1 MKSPHFQNPPQIGS
15 TSDKHNVQISNG
27 NTSGNQIE
35 SPVSLRSCKRKKVSF
50 VIYSIIEM
58 NLPGTDWRFF
68 RLYHSCPN
76 NNHL

>member
-35 SPVSLRSCKRKKVSF
+35 SPVSLRS
-50 VIYSIIEM
+50 
-58 NLPGTDWRFF
+58 
-68 RLYHSCPN
+68 
-76 NNHL
+76 